1 VQYRAPHWLAGA
13 HAQTIWPA
21 LLAPHRRV
29 AYRRERWETP
39 DGDFIDVD
47 FTAGGG
53 ARPDAPLV
61 VLFHGLEGSSQSHYA
76 RATMAE
82 VERRGW
88 RGAVAHFRGC
98 SASRTGCRVPT
109 TRATP
114 TRSTGSFGASRAG
127 PRAARR

>member
-1 VQYRAPHWLAGA
+1 MQQFQAPRWLPGG

-21 LLAPHRRV
+21 LFGRRRV
-29 AYRRERWETP
+29 GPPLRWRRERWDTP

-88 RGAVAHFRGC
+88 RGAVRCATTSSTIAPRGW
-98 SASRTGCRVPT
+98 
-109 TRATP
+109 
-114 TRSTGSFGASRAG
+114 
-127 PRAARR
+127 PRRWKK